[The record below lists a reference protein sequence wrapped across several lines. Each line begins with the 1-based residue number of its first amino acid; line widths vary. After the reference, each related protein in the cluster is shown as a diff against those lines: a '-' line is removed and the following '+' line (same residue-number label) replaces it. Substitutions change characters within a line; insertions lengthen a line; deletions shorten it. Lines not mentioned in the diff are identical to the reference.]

1 MHSLS
6 NKKAEFFILT
16 SVVII
21 SVFYAL
27 SKYINPYAFID
38 TSKAV
43 DGGEIFFFN
52 NVKEKAIKTVEI
64 SAPSELE
71 DNLEEYKNFVEGVAA
86 KKGYTLT
93 FDYVIHSTQVN
104 VTMVLIS
111 EKYTLR
117 AGFVIPRS

>member
-71 DNLEEYKNFVEGVAA
+71 DNLEEYKNFVETVAG
-86 KKGYTLT
+86 KKGYTLS